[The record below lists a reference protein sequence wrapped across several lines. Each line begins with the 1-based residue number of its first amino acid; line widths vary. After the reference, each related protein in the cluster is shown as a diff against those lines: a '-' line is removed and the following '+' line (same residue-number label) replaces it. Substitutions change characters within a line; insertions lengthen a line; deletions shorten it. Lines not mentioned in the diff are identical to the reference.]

1 MNQLHSKII
10 SFSVILFFALIPVF
24 NFANAQIG
32 NVSLPDTES
41 TIDNVFTPS
50 QGTNIGSGN
59 IESNPSSV
67 YINDGGGY
75 QPITPGYS
83 AIFGGNS
90 IGGGG
95 FERMLTR
102 IFELTIYFTV
112 ILAVIMMIIGGLK
125 YMGSESFFKKGEG
138 KEQIFA
144 ALSGLLIALVSI
156 LIISTILPG
165 GSGTEFRIN
174 IFGDQ

>member
-1 MNQLHSKII
+1 MLMNQLHSKII
-10 SFSVILFFALIPVF
+10 SFSIILFLAFIPLISFGGNNIVSDPEPV
-24 NFANAQIG
+24 G
-32 NVSLPDTES
+32 P
-41 TIDNVFTPS
+41 PS
-50 QGTNIGSGN
+50 FLKNG
-59 IESNPSSV
+59 EYV
-67 YINDGGGY
+67 
-75 QPITPGYS
+75 PITPGYQ

-90 IGGGG
+90 LGGNG
-95 FERMLTR
+95 FEGMITR

-112 ILAVIMMIIGGLK
+112 ILSVIMMIVGGLK

-165 GSGTEFRIN
+165 WSGGGGQGGVFEIN